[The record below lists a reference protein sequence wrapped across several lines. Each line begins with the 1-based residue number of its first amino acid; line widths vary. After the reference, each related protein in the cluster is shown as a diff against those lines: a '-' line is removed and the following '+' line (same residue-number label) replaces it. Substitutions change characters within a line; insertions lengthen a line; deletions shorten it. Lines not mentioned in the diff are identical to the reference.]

1 MEMNL
6 SSDEYE
12 AVMEMRR
19 KKIEKRLALVVYV
32 LGVAR
37 NYLEWLQAEGAGDTY
52 STFCDDF
59 GFHQQEPLD
68 RQTTYAFVQECIKR
82 TDGVIAANFVVE
94 AE

>member
-1 MEMNL
+1 MNL

-12 AVMEMRR
+12 VVMEMRR
-19 KKIEKRLALVVYV
+19 KKIGKRLELVVYV

-37 NYLEWLQAEGAGDTY
+37 NYLEWLLTEGAGDTY
-52 STFCDDF
+52 STFCNDF
-59 GFHQQEPLD
+59 GFYQQGPLD
-68 RQTTYAFVQECIKR
+68 CQTTYAFVQECIKR